1 MWTRS
6 RLIARII
13 RIPGDFPRP
22 SINKEKSWKV
32 CVPPRGGVT
41 GHVSETRLQWP
52 PLILVASGIGERTR
66 ESRDA
71 DSAFLPRGGN
81 IYDAR
86 KINDTLCISGGG
98 VCVRDKDRQ
107 RITLRSDFPCGRER
121 ERERS
126 IKVRRKGFRSF
137 VKNGDVDD
145 LKIER

>member
-98 VCVRDKDRQ
+98 VCVRDKDRHPPENYPS
-107 RITLRSDFPCGRER
+107 LGFSLRER
-121 ERERS
+121 EREGEIDQGQEEGIS
-126 IKVRRKGFRSF
+126 LVC
-137 VKNGDVDD
+137 
-145 LKIER
+145 

>member
-13 RIPGDFPRP
+13 RIPGDFLHP

-98 VCVRDKDRQ
+98 VCVRDKDRHPPENYPSLAG
-107 RITLRSDFPCGRER
+107 IFPAGER
-121 ERERS
+121 ERGRDRS
-126 IKVRRKGFRSF
+126 RSGGRDF
-137 VKNGDVDD
+137 ARL
-145 LKIER
+145 LKPVTWMI

>member
-52 PLILVASGIGERTR
+52 PLILVASGIGVHASHAMRILPSCR
-66 ESRDA
+66 EEETFTMRGKSTIRSVSREEGY
-71 DSAFLPRGGN
+71 AFA
-81 IYDAR
+81 IKTA
-86 KINDTLCISGGG
+86 T
-98 VCVRDKDRQ
+98 RQ
-107 RITLRSDFPCGRER
+107 RITLRSQGFSLRER
-121 ERERS
+121 EREGEIDQGQEEGIS
-126 IKVRRKGFRSF
+126 LVC
-137 VKNGDVDD
+137 
-145 LKIER
+145 